1 MTTSSSSQTKNNRLM
16 RYFKLDARAVNPTDE
31 NGQTFDISFSS
42 EEPYERWIDLSEIL
56 DHSPGAVDLSRLNDI
71 GVVLFNHNVD
81 AVCGKINRAWIENG
95 RGCAEITF
103 DGDDASQL
111 VRDKVA
117 GGTLKGVSVGY
128 APDWDSAEDVKADH
142 KSDDGRFDGPCII
155 FHKWTPLEVSI
166 VSVPA
171 DPTVGVGR
179 QLEPAP
185 DIFLP
190 KQPSN
195 RSLLE
200 SMIRFNQ
207 NSL

>member
-1 MTTSSSSQTKNNRLM
+1 MKNNQLM
-16 RYFKLDARAVNPTDE
+16 RFFRLDARAVNSSD
-31 NGQTFDISFSS
+31 NNQTFDISFSS
-42 EEPYERWIDLSEIL
+42 EEPYERWVDFVEIL
-56 DHSPGAVDLSRLNDI
+56 DHSPGSVDLSRLNDI
-71 GVVLFNHNVD
+71 GVVLFNHNVN
-81 AVCGKINRAWIENG
+81 AVCGKINRAWIEDG

-103 DGDDASQL
+103 DGDDASQM

-128 APDWDSAEDVKADH
+128 VPDWNSAEDVKADH

-179 QLEPAP
+179 QYGPAP
-185 DIFLP
+185 EEFLQ
-190 KQPSN
+190 KKPSN
-195 RSLLE
+195 RSLAE
-200 SMIRFNQ
+200 SLVRLNL